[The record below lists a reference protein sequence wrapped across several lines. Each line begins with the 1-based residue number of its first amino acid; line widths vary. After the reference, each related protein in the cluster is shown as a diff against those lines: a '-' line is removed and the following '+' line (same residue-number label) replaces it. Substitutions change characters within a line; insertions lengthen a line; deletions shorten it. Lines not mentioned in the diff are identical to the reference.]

1 MREGRDMAFSYV
13 VQEGDT
19 PHRIAR
25 RFGINAAALY
35 GTNPQLQE
43 GQYIYPGQMLQIP
56 ACTAPSYV
64 IQEGDSF
71 HRIARRFNVL
81 LEELQAA
88 NPGVDPLEPGIG
100 QAIVIP
106 AGRGERIVDTA
117 HEYGYVELVQDM
129 LALADKYPFLE
140 TGAIGRSVLGKEIP
154 YLRIGSGS
162 REVHY
167 NGSFHANEWIT
178 SLLLMKFAE
187 DFANAYASGA
197 PLRGRD
203 VRPLYEQSSLWLVPM
218 VNPDGVELVL
228 QGASPSNPYADQLL
242 AWNFGSPDFTGWK
255 ANIRGVDLNDQFP
268 ACWELERGRRE
279 APGPGPRDYTGGA
292 PLSEPEAKAMA
303 DFTRSRDFRLVIA
316 FHTQGREIYW
326 NYRDLEPPEAERIA
340 SRFAMKSGY
349 RAVKL
354 PESDAGYKDWF
365 IQEFRRPGF
374 TVEAGIGVN
383 PLPLSQFRSIYDD
396 NIGIL
401 LEGLTV

>member
-1 MREGRDMAFSYV
+1 MAFSYV
-13 VQEGDT
+13 VQQGDT
-19 PHRIAR
+19 PYRIAR

-35 GTNPQLQE
+35 GTNPQLRE
-43 GQYIYPGQMLQIP
+43 GQYIYPGQVLQIP
-56 ACTAPSYV
+56 TRTAQSYV
-64 IQEGDSF
+64 IQAGDSF
-71 HRIARRFNVL
+71 YQIARRFNVS

-88 NPGVDPLEPGIG
+88 NPGVDPQRLRIG
-100 QAIVIP
+100 QTIVIP
-106 AGRGERIVDTA
+106 VGLGERIVDTA
-117 HEYGYVELVQDM
+117 HEYGYVELMQDIQ
-129 LALADKYPFLE
+129 ALTGKYPFLE
-140 TGAIGRSVLGKEIP
+140 TGSIGQSVLGKNIP

-187 DFANAYASGA
+187 DYANAYASGT

-203 VRPLYEQSSLWLVPM
+203 VQPLFEQTSLWLVPM

-242 AWNFGSPDFTGWK
+242 VWNFGSPDFSGWK
-255 ANIRGVDLNDQFP
+255 ANVRGVDLNDQFP
-268 ACWELERGRRE
+268 ARWEVERDRRE
-279 APGPGPRDYTGGA
+279 APGPGPRDYTGTA

-303 DFTRSRDFRLVIA
+303 DFTKSRDFRLVIA
-316 FHTQGREIYW
+316 FHTQGKEIYW
-326 NYRDLEPPEAERIA
+326 NYRDLEPPEAENIA
-340 SRFAMKSGY
+340 SRFAKKSGY

-354 PESDAGYKDWF
+354 PDSDAGYKDWF

-383 PLPLSQFRSIYDD
+383 PLPISQFRSIYDD

-401 LEGLTV
+401 LEGLIV